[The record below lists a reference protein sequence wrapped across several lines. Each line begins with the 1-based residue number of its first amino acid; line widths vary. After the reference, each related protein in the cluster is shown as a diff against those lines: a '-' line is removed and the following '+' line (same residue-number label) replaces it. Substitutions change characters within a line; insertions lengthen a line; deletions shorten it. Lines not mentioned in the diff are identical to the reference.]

1 MLALTVTLIIEI
13 PVLLVISGGSGRL
26 CGLIGRSKFQL
37 LMGLL
42 PLSSAISGNVALQAS
57 NLTKRAVSHGFLTPE
72 SYMPWLFKEVKGAA
86 YLGLAMGILV
96 FGIAYV
102 ASSLDLAF
110 GMAVMMAQFVSILT
124 AGCTG
129 TLAPLCGKFLFRCD
143 AEKWGGLVETA
154 LQDIVASFAMVMVT
168 YRCLEF
174 MGPLDVDSN
183 DLCG

>member
-1 MLALTVTLIIEI
+1 LTVTLIIEI
-13 PVLLVISGGSGRL
+13 PVLLMISGGSGRL

-57 NLTKRAVSHGFLTPE
+57 NLTKRAVSQGILTPD
-72 SYMPWLFKEVKGAA
+72 SYVSWLLKEVKGAA
-86 YLGLAMGILV
+86 YLGLAMGILL
-96 FGIAYV
+96 FAIAFV

-110 GMAVMMAQFVSILT
+110 GVAVMMAQLLSTVT

-129 TLAPLCGKFLFRCD
+129 TLAPLCGKFFFSCD

-154 LQDIVASFAMVMVT
+154 LQDIIASFAMVMVT
-168 YRCLEF
+168 YRFLEF
-174 MGPLDVDSN
+174 IGPLDVDPN